1 MVLEIADIRVHPGQ
15 GPAFEE
21 AIRRAIATVLPQAKG
36 ARNPQVRRSIESPER
51 FILTIEWD
59 TLEDHTVG
67 FRQGPLFTQWRGII
81 GSFFA
86 APPLVEHFDVVS

>member
-1 MVLEIADIRVHPGQ
+1 MVLEIADIRVHTGQ

-21 AIRRAIATVLPQAKG
+21 AIQRAIATVMPQAKG
-36 ARNPQVRRSIESPER
+36 ARNAQVRRSIESPER

-67 FRQGPLFTQWRGII
+67 FRQGPLFAQWRGII
-81 GSFFA
+81 GEFFA
-86 APPLVEHFDVVS
+86 APPLVEHFEPV